1 VSHRACMSLAR
12 SESPAFVASRSRE
25 IVQVLG
31 MDLDSVAAAHLAE
44 ARRAWPRLEI
54 ADELYARVLAEK
66 VAAGEAADRM
76 PIDLVLAVAC
86 STGNP
91 DAIAIARS
99 ELAPD
104 LRRALA
110 AMQRNDIEART
121 REINHALQVIGQ
133 LQGTLDREEGG
144 EVAAALDRFYDQ
156 VRAGLVEA
164 QFQQSAAALEEQ
176 ISYLMIVHEAW
187 CEADRSTAAAAHQ
200 PAASQP
206 PAEDEPRS
214 FAEWNA

>member
-1 VSHRACMSLAR
+1 MDAR
-12 SESPAFVASRSRE
+12 LSYR
-25 IVQVLG
+25 Q
-31 MDLDSVAAAHLAE
+31 AATRG
-44 ARRAWPRLEI
+44 ARPLQLVI
-54 ADELYARVLAEK
+54 LLYQQA
-66 VAAGEAADRM
+66 
-76 PIDLVLAVAC
+76 ID
-86 STGNP
+86 
-91 DAIAIARS
+91 
-99 ELAPD
+99 D

-110 AMQRNDIEART
+110 ALRRNDVEART

-144 EVAAALDRFYDQ
+144 HVAATLDRFYDQ

-176 ISYLMIVHEAW
+176 ISHLMLVHEAW
-187 CEADRSTAAAAHQ
+187 CEADRSTAAAAH

-206 PAEDEPRS
+206 PAEDETRS

>member
-1 VSHRACMSLAR
+1 MDAR
-12 SESPAFVASRSRE
+12 LSYR
-25 IVQVLG
+25 Q
-31 MDLDSVAAAHLAE
+31 AATRG
-44 ARRAWPRLEI
+44 ARPLQLVI
-54 ADELYARVLAEK
+54 LLYQQ
-66 VAAGEAADRM
+66 G
-76 PIDLVLAVAC
+76 ID
-86 STGNP
+86 
-91 DAIAIARS
+91 
-99 ELAPD
+99 D